1 VYPPDCG
8 TRLAI
13 GHMFVMD
20 NPPVAIPS
28 RLLYPPAETERM
40 LGISHATLYR
50 LLRAGRLDAKK
61 IGVKTLITA
70 ASIER
75 FIAGLPSVG
84 RSA

>member
-1 VYPPDCG
+1 MSIIDTASG
-8 TRLAI
+8 
-13 GHMFVMD
+13 
-20 NPPVAIPS
+20 VAS
-28 RLLYPPAETERM
+28 RLLYAPTEAERL

-61 IGVKTLITA
+61 IGCRTVITA

-75 FIAGLPSVG
+75 FIAGLPSAG